1 MRIEEKY
8 LILTHVASQI
18 IGRWFPAPR
27 VGPEKLYGLGHRANP
42 SFLELIERDLA
53 DDEPV
58 FGWLWPYVESGRLT
72 VRSLIDATE
81 RHIDQV
87 IADDGHL
94 VFIDSPRYPVNLR
107 AIARP
112 PLVLSALGQLDALS
126 RRSVGVI
133 GSRRASYESLRA
145 SVDVGRELARQGFA
159 VVSGGAIGCDIA
171 AHEGVLSGP
180 GRAEAVVV
188 FAGGLSSRF
197 PRCNERT
204 FVEILERGGVL
215 LSERLWFQRVMPH
228 DFPARNRIIS
238 GISEAIV
245 VMGAS
250 LRSGTMVTAREALE
264 QGRDVYVFDHCLSTD
279 VRMEGSSNLSQDGA
293 LLFERA
299 EELMGFLRSDDG
311 LFDEN
316 DPEPCNW
323 VADLGRFNTEKQF
336 H

>member
-8 LILTHVASQI
+8 LLLTHVASQI

-27 VGPEKLYGLGHRANP
+27 VSPEKMYGQSGLSEPTFRD
-42 SFLELIERDLA
+42 LIEWDLA
-53 DDEPV
+53 DDDPV
-58 FGWLWPYVESGRLT
+58 FKWLWPYVESGRVTL
-72 VRSLIDATE
+72 RALIDAAE
-81 RHIDQV
+81 RHIDH
-87 IADDGHL
+87 ALRDDGHL
-94 VFIDSPRYPVNLR
+94 IFIDSPRYPVNLR

-112 PLVLSALGQLDALS
+112 PLVLSALGQLDSLP

-133 GSRRASYESLRA
+133 GSRRASYESLKA
-145 SVDVGRELARQGFA
+145 SVDVGRALARHGFT

-171 AHEGVLSGP
+171 AHEGVLSEP
-180 GRAEAVVV
+180 GSVGAVVV

-204 FVEILERGGVL
+204 FNEILERGGVL
-215 LSERLWFQRVMPH
+215 LSERLWSQRVMPY
-228 DFPARNRIIS
+228 DFPARNRLIS
-238 GISEAIV
+238 GISESVV

-264 QGRDVYVFDHCLSTD
+264 QGRDVYVFDHSLSTD
-279 VRMEGSSNLSQDGA
+279 IRMEGSSNLSQDGA

-299 EELMGFLRSDDG
+299 DELMGFLSCDDG
-311 LFDEN
+311 DFDEN
-316 DPEPCNW
+316 PPGPCNW
-323 VADLGRFNTEKQF
+323 VADLGKFNTEKHF